1 MAKVNPKQLAVDHG
15 EKMAFGLIVVLVLLA
30 LVGTNW
36 SPYEKSPA
44 DITSKVADAEAK
56 ITVTTWPE
64 EEQQAFVLDESEQPA
79 RIVDAGINDRI
90 PVAPAFLASQTLTKD
105 KEARDDPLQ
114 EPVLQPVVDMIASSA
129 RVLIELP
136 PDPDEMLASAEG
148 SEDGEPGAGD
158 KEEPAEDERPD
169 EFQERSTSAIP
180 GAAMPGAPGAPAFG
194 MNSHS
199 AEMPGEMRD
208 YSSMYAPELMM
219 TSMMPGMEGAPG
231 MYGAEGMYG
240 SGAPAANGK
249 GYPFVSVRGVF
260 EFKDQVR
267 KYTEAIHKGYAQ
279 ALLEFEIIDFQLE
292 RQQLVAAPDT
302 WTEWE
307 LVDTQVFRDVVNE
320 AAGLDPDVI
329 DARVTD
335 SAITC
340 PLPLRLTGVWN
351 KQATHPRL
359 TKFELTDEQIE
370 RERAYNH
377 ALISKF
383 FEQEDAKLAEQPV
396 QKRGF
401 ADMVFDSRQL
411 QQSYMGLESAYD
423 MNAMMGAYP
432 ESTMMQP
439 GQMPGYVTGNP
450 GAAPMDPELEKFAKE
465 LASTMGTDSSDPK
478 VTEKLT
484 EWIKERAQAAG
495 ELLLFR
501 YLDFNVDPG
510 KTYRYRVRL
519 ELKNPNY
526 GRPLAAAGGLPHV
539 VEGETRPTPW
549 SEPTPPVTVEET
561 VNYFLTRIEPPRTR
575 IYPEARMNVFQ
586 YDQDAGTTVQQ
597 EVEVAFGQHVGGKT
611 KAKKADPTE
620 GTFEETD
627 YTFRSDDVLIDAV
640 PDLAFKSSEHPDLK
654 LSGDSRGYTQMTEYA
669 IVVTDEQR
677 LASIDPKSRSADLK
691 RQQQLQEWQDEYFA
705 YLERN
710 AMAPGAAEGDY
721 ASYYTELYGEPMAA
735 DAGEAGSR
743 RGRNSLR
750 RGQSGPGAMPG
761 AMPAMPGAHGA
772 MPAMPADQ
780 PPPRRRR

>member
-1 MAKVNPKQLAVDHG
+1 MAKMNPKQLAVDHG

-36 SPYEKSPA
+36 SPYEKQPA

-56 ITVTTWPE
+56 IAVTTWPE

-90 PVAPAFLASQTLTKD
+90 SVAPAFLASQTLTKD

-114 EPVLQPVVDMIASSA
+114 EPVLQPVVDMIASTA

-148 SEDGEPGAGD
+148 AEDGKPGSGD
-158 KEEPAEDERPD
+158 KDEPTDDERPD

-180 GAAMPGAPGAPAFG
+180 GAALPGAPGAPAFG

-199 AEMPGEMRD
+199 AEMPGERD
-208 YSSMYAPELMM
+208 YSSMVAPELMM
-219 TSMMPGMEGAPG
+219 ASMMPGMEGSAMYGSEG
-231 MYGAEGMYG
+231 MYGA
-240 SGAPAANGK
+240 GAVKANGK
-249 GYPFVSVRGVF
+249 GYPFVSIRGVF

-279 ALLEFEIIDFQLE
+279 ALLEFEIIDFELQ
-292 RQQLVAAPDT
+292 RQQLVAGPDT

-307 LVDTQVFRDVVNE
+307 SVDTQVFRDVVNQ

-340 PLPLRLTGVWN
+340 PLPLRLSGVWN

-370 RERAYNH
+370 RERAYNQ
-377 ALISKF
+377 ALITKF

-411 QQSYMGLESAYD
+411 QQSYMGAESAYD
-423 MNAMMGAYP
+423 MSAMMGSYP
-432 ESTMMQP
+432 GSSSMMMEP
-439 GQMPGYVTGNP
+439 GAMPGYVTGNP
-450 GAAPMDPELEKFAKE
+450 GAAAMDPELEKFAKE
-465 LASTMGTDSSDPK
+465 LAATMGTDSSDPK

-539 VEGETRPTPW
+539 VAGETRSTPW

-575 IYPEARMNVFQ
+575 LYPEARMNVFQ

-640 PDLAFKSSEHPDLK
+640 PDLAFKPSEHPDLK

-669 IVVTDEQR
+669 IVVTDEQT
-677 LASIDPKSRSADLK
+677 LASIDPKSRSAELK

-705 YLERN
+705 YLERS
-710 AMAPGAAEGDY
+710 ATAPGGAEGDY
-721 ASYYTELYGEPMAA
+721 ASYYSELYGESM
-735 DAGEAGSR
+735 GEPGATGGSR
-743 RGRNSLR
+743 RGRNALR
-750 RGQSGPGAMPG
+750 RGQSGPPG
-761 AMPAMPGAHGA
+761 GMSGMMPGAHGA
-772 MPAMPADQ
+772 TPAMPADQ
-780 PPPRRRR
+780 PPPRRGRR